1 MPPIPV
7 TCPHCTRVELREY
20 IMGSITACSYCKK
33 KQQLVVCPT
42 CKQGNSF
49 PSCTYHDSLPFP
61 CCGCGKASNEICLQ
75 AILTRLQVFNHLN
88 CPNCSHALFYPDG
101 LDWA

>member
-20 IMGSITACSYCKK
+20 IMGSVTACTYCKK
-33 KQQLVVCPT
+33 TQQLVVCPT

-61 CCGCGKASNEICLQ
+61 CCGCGKAGHTMHHVCRIDSIAGVQPSQL
-75 AILTRLQVFNHLN
+75 
-88 CPNCSHALFYPDG
+88 P
-101 LDWA
+101 